1 MCNMQHSSPSAPA
14 SSSST
19 RVANCNATPVSVL
32 PGNGDDGPHCIHGPA
47 IKFERGGVVFY
58 ACSVERDNKSGGGG
72 ECGFRHNVAKEG
84 EMTDAKI
91 QKWKARDGNEF
102 IFYQMSGIVGPSKKN
117 RGMMVII
124 VTKMNATPFVEV

>member
-1 MCNMQHSSPSAPA
+1 MQHSSPFAPAA
-14 SSSST
+14 SSSSP

-58 ACSVERDNKSGGGG
+58 ACSVERDSKSGGGG
-72 ECGFRHNVAKEG
+72 ECGFRHNVDKEG

-102 IFYQMSGIVGPSKKN
+102 IFNQESAICGPSKRI
-117 RGMMVII
+117 RGMTITF
-124 VTKMNATPFVEV
+124 VTKMNAISSVEV

>member
-1 MCNMQHSSPSAPA
+1 MQHSSPSAPA

-72 ECGFRHNVAKEG
+72 ECGFRHNVDKEG
-84 EMTDAKI
+84 EMTDAKL
-91 QKWKARDGNEF
+91 QKWKARDEINSFSNKSPLYVAPPGLGR
-102 IFYQMSGIVGPSKKN
+102 IHGPWY
-117 RGMMVII
+117 M
-124 VTKMNATPFVEV
+124 